1 MKESKLYSFVRPI
14 IKVFTNLVFRPKY
27 IGIEN
32 IPLNK
37 RIVLAGTHTHN
48 LDCILLISST
58 KRNIHFLAK
67 SELFKGFKKIIFS
80 NLGLI
85 PVNRNR
91 KDHNALEKA
100 EKYLENNFVVGIF
113 PEGTTEKGKCL
124 LPFKIGAV
132 KMAYD
137 TDSEIIPF
145 AIIGKYKLFKN
156 NLTIIFDKPY
166 KIQSNDL
173 EYENNKL
180 REKVKKLIKK
190 GEKHGNNK

>member
-1 MKESKLYSFVRPI
+1 MKESKLYKFLRPL
-14 IKVFTNLVFRPKY
+14 IKIFTNIVYRPTY
-27 IGIEN
+27 IGLEN
-32 IPLNK
+32 IPKNK
-37 RIVLAGTHTHN
+37 RIVIAGNHTNN
-48 LDCILLISST
+48 LDCILLMSST
-58 KRNIHFLAK
+58 KRCIHFLAK
-67 SELFKGFKKIIFS
+67 IELFKGFKKIIFS
-80 NLGLI
+80 NMGLI
-85 PVNRNR
+85 PVNRKI
-91 KDHNALEKA
+91 KDSNVIKEA
-100 EKYLENNFVVGIF
+100 EKYLNEDLVIGIF
-113 PEGTTEKGKCL
+113 PEGTTNTKKEL